1 DPPAAAD
8 RLPGAVPGW
17 GFVTP
22 FVLQAGTQFGP
33 SGPPALSGPQWA
45 RDYNE
50 VKDVGSLNSVIRTED
65 QEDIARF
72 WYEPSTH
79 GWSRIARIVAESQ
92 LLDTWQTARLLALAH
107 AAMADGFI
115 SGFRTK
121 YEFDFWRPV
130 TAIRAGD
137 TDGND
142 ATIPDPAWSSLLNT
156 PNLPEYASVH
166 AVLGGAAA
174 DIMRR
179 FFKHDDV
186 PFTMTSGNPFP
197 GRVRSYTSFSQAA
210 EENGNSRIYAGIH
223 FRTAVE
229 DGLRQGD
236 QIGGFVFTHIL
247 RPRE

>member
-1 DPPAAAD
+1 
-8 RLPGAVPGW
+8 
-17 GFVTP
+17 
-22 FVLQAGTQFGP
+22 
-33 SGPPALSGPQWA
+33 
-45 RDYNE
+45 
-50 VKDVGSLNSVIRTED
+50 
-65 QEDIARF
+65 
-72 WYEPSTH
+72 
-79 GWSRIARIVAESQ
+79 
-92 LLDTWQTARLLALAH
+92 
-107 AAMADGFI
+107 MADGFI

-121 YEFDFWRPV
+121 YEFNFWRPV

-166 AVLGGAAA
+166 SVLGGAAA
-174 DIMRR
+174 EVMRR

-186 PFTMTSGNPFP
+186 PFTMTSGNPFS
-197 GRVRSYTSFSQAA
+197 GRTRSYTSFSQAA

-229 DGLRQGD
+229 DGIRQGD

-247 RPRE
+247 RPLE